1 MPKLLAVLTVLT
13 SLACGAHRSAPS
25 TPGPASAR
33 PFASE
38 LAGAPAGTPEDQDG
52 DGRPDAWVVRGDDGA
67 VSRLAYDLDR
77 DGAPDV
83 LLVFEGGALVR
94 KELVHRME
102 GVPATWSVFE
112 KGELVR
118 KERDTDGDG
127 RPDLWERYEGGRLVR
142 IEVDTDRDGA
152 PDRIEGGPAAPPP
165 APASPR

>member
-1 MPKLLAVLTVLT
+1 MRSLLILLTALT
-13 SLACGAHRSAPS
+13 GLACSARRPAPSAPD
-25 TPGPASAR
+25 PANER
-33 PFASE
+33 PFASSI
-38 LAGAPAGTPEDQDG
+38 AGAPAGAPEDQDG
-52 DGRPDAWVVRGDDGA
+52 DGRPDAWVARGEDGS

-83 LLVFEGGALVR
+83 VLVFEGGALVR

-102 GVPATWSVFE
+102 GVPPTWSVFE

-127 RPDLWERYEGGRLVR
+127 LPDLWERYADGQLVR

-152 PDRIEGGPAAPPP
+152 PDRIEVGPTATPS
-165 APASPR
+165 APAQSQ